1 MINRELYAA
10 VNRYYTEKIVQF
22 GATPNGVDWN
32 SSESQELRFMQLL
45 RITEG
50 ATADCSLLDYGCG
63 YGGLLDFMK
72 KYDSACN
79 FTGFDISNEMINAA
93 KQRHGI
99 NGTWLTDLPVNAR
112 YDYVVA
118 SGIFNVIP
126 DGMKMQ
132 WSEYVFETIDNIS
145 NHADRG
151 FAFNMLT
158 SYSDVEYR
166 KDYLWY
172 ASPQEILDYCL
183 KKWPRR
189 VSLLHDYGLYEFTV
203 LVRLQ

>member
-1 MINRELYAA
+1 MIDRELYAA
-10 VNRYYTEKIVQF
+10 VNRYYSDKILQF

-32 SSESQELRFMQLL
+32 SSEGQELRFMQLL

-50 ATADCSLLDYGCG
+50 AAADASLLDYGCG
-63 YGGLLDFMK
+63 YGGLLDFIK
-72 KYDSACN
+72 KYNTSWS
-79 FTGFDISNEMINAA
+79 FTGFDISEEMIKAA
-93 KQRHGI
+93 KAKQGNDGMWI
-99 NGTWLTDLPVNAR
+99 TELPEDAR
-112 YDYVVA
+112 FDYVVA

-126 DGMKMQ
+126 DGMKLK
-132 WSEYVFETIDNIS
+132 WEEYVYETINRIS
-145 NHADRG
+145 SHATRG

-158 SYSDVEYR
+158 AYSDPEYR

-172 ASPQEILDYCL
+172 ASPQIILDYCL

-189 VSLLHDYGLYEFTV
+189 VSILHDYGLYEFTV